1 MRLTSPVV
9 IVFSVLVWPLLA
21 AFSQTPS
28 AKKSDEK
35 TAQVIDEARE
45 TYRKLRSYEFERT
58 TTFVEKR
65 DGKEPKE
72 IAKLDF
78 IAASDGATP
87 QAKDSIVLPLNPD
100 RFQFSAKVGENKYI
114 LVSNEVEGWWRGPEE
129 DKTHKTGT
137 GILNSRAISAHFL
150 LPVHAFPF
158 ALLEE
163 GVVQKARVVREEII
177 EVEGERRACLVI
189 EGTMKA
195 TYFDEFESKR
205 GKIADAIAS
214 GVLAI
219 ADLAR
224 GVAPPSP
231 QVPRALGIDG
241 MLNVLNRYL
250 IFVDLRAEYKPKAAE
265 TQVTLWVDKTQ
276 HLLVKTTLS
285 STLRKLWI
293 DEDKTPKQQEEEVQ
307 VTMTDSFTRLK
318 INEEVPKE
326 MFRFVPAVREEY
338 SEAGDPLEGVL
349 PRK

>member
-1 MRLTSPVV
+1 MHPLKS
-9 IVFSVLVWPLLA
+9 ILFAGSVLLLVSAPSNAPAQSPAGTPDDA
-21 AFSQTPS
+21 A
-28 AKKSDEK
+28 AVLEK
-35 TAQVIDEARE
+35 VRV

-58 TTFVEKR
+58 TKFVEKQ
-65 DGKEPKE
+65 DGKDPKE

-87 QAKDSIVLPLNPD
+87 LSKDSLVLPLNPD
-100 RFQFSAKVGENKYI
+100 RFQLSVKVGENKYI
-114 LVSNEVEGWWRGPEE
+114 LVSNEAEGWWCGPEE
-129 DKTHKTGT
+129 DKTHKTGK
-137 GILNSRAISAHFL
+137 GILKSGAISAHFL

-163 GVVQKARVVREEII
+163 GVVQKARVVREEVI
-177 EVEGERRACLVI
+177 EVEGERRSCVVI

-205 GKIADAIAS
+205 GKLADAIAR

-219 ADLAR
+219 GDLAR
-224 GVAPPSP
+224 GVSPPSP
-231 QVPRALGIDG
+231 EIPRALGIDG

-293 DEDKTPKQQEEEVQ
+293 DEDKPVKQQQEEVQ

-326 MFRFVPAVREEY
+326 MFRFVPPAGEDY
-338 SEAGDPLEGVL
+338 FEAGDP
-349 PRK
+349 